1 MIDPEDDEEAGLEPA
16 EIELLYVGKDPVR
29 VPLRDGRAA
38 LFSLERPQKRIPAAD
53 ARDLLTPAIG
63 GGRFL
68 RVGGA

>member
-1 MIDPEDDEEAGLEPA
+1 MIDPEDDQAGEAPA

-38 LFSLERPQKRIPAAD
+38 LFSLDKPQKALPAAD
-53 ARDLLTPAIG
+53 ALDLLSPAIG

-68 RVGGA
+68 PVGGVR